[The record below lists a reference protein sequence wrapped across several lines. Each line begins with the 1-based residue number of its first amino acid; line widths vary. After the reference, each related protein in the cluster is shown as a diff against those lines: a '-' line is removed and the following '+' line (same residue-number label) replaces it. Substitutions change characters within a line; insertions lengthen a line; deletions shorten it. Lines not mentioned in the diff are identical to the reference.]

1 MAQEPLA
8 PGLLRE
14 GAAMLAAVL
23 DGLAALPGVEILALR
38 DARLAIPGEWLGPVE
53 WICLDPGIDAAQRYR
68 ELLQHCDA
76 AWPIAP
82 ETGGILERLCHMAE
96 AAGKPLLTSP
106 AAAVR
111 IAASKLRAAQR
122 LAAGGVPVAQT
133 VALDSGLPLPAFP
146 RVIKPDD
153 GVGCE
158 GARIVA
164 TSEDWRALPPGL
176 ATAGYVAQPLL
187 EGEALSLSALFAQ
200 GQARLLSV
208 NRQRIVRRDGAFA
221 LRGCEVNAAVGA
233 WVDWEGL
240 AQHVAAAMPEL
251 WGYAGI
257 DLILT
262 AQGPRVLEIN
272 PRLTTSYAGLKAS
285 TGLNYAELILDL
297 WREGRLPELPRM
309 RRAPV
314 EVVLEPT

>member
-14 GAAMLAAVL
+14 GAAMLAALL

-38 DARLAIPGEWLGPVE
+38 DARLAIPGEWPAVE
-53 WICLDPGIDAAQRYR
+53 WVVPAPGATAEQGYS
-68 ELLQHCDA
+68 ELLEGCDA

-82 ETGGILERLCHMAE
+82 ETGGILERLCLWSE

-106 AAAVR
+106 AAAVH
-111 IAASKLRAAQR
+111 IAASKLRTVQR
-122 LAAGGVPVAQT
+122 LAAGGVPVVPT
-133 VALDSGLPLPAFP
+133 IALDGGLPLPDFP

-158 GARIVA
+158 GSRIVA
-164 TSEDWRALPPGL
+164 TPEDWADLPPGL
-176 ATAGYVAQPLL
+176 AAGYVAQPLL

-208 NRQRIVRRDGAFA
+208 NRQRIDRRDGAFA
-221 LRGCEVNAAVGA
+221 LSGCEVNAVVGEWA
-233 WVDWEGL
+233 DWERL
-240 AQHVAAAMPEL
+240 AQHAAAAMPEL
-251 WGYAGI
+251 WGYVGI

-272 PRLTTSYAGLKAS
+272 PRLTTSYAGLVAS
-285 TGLNYAELILDL
+285 TGLNGAGLVLDL
-297 WREGRLPELPRM
+297 WREGRLPELAGM
-309 RRAPV
+309 RRAPC